1 MGYLKMWSTAFQI
14 TNKNKPGLLF
24 FVLFFCISCNNNIEK
39 FESRCQGG
47 SDEFPLS
54 NEIYKQLKKHH
65 FDRYIAI
72 KTGSDRSGSYNFY
85 FLGRTAK
92 SGILIHANA
101 VSLTTGDITL
111 SELNR
116 AFLLL
121 PENLGLL
128 QNYIDSGETM
138 SHLICG
144 YMKINI
150 DGKNRSVS
158 FYNYIYEISLEEP
171 VSHMGVATMVRIENY
186 FRNILLETNDS
197 RIFNRKITA
206 VNLIPQPDDGEII
219 KLKKRV
225 IDDPVFYEVP

>member
-1 MGYLKMWSTAFQI
+1 QL
-14 TNKNKPGLLF
+14 
-24 FVLFFCISCNNNIEK
+24 EK
-39 FESRCQGG
+39 Q
-47 SDEFPLS
+47 
-54 NEIYKQLKKHH
+54 H

-197 RIFNRKITA
+197 RIFNRKTTA
-206 VNLIPQPDDGEII
+206 VNLIPQPGDGEMI

-225 IDDPVFYEVP
+225 SDDPVFYEVP